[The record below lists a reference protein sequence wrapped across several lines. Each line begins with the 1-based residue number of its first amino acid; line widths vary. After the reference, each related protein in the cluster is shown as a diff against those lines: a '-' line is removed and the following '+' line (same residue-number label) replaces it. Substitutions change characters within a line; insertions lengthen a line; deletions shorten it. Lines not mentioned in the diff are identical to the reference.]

1 MFMGEANK
9 VVAAAAQ
16 AARAAAPPPLGNHVP
31 NALLWPLA
39 INPFEVLH
47 QSGVAMVNGTLG
59 PLTATEAQDLND
71 VVGEFGASHGG
82 I

>member
-31 NALLWPLA
+31 NALLWPLTHLRCC
-39 INPFEVLH
+39 ISL
-47 QSGVAMVNGTLG
+47 VAMVNGTLG